1 MRAFFLPSPIYGR
14 GAGGEGSSGNAEPL
28 GWVSRLARL
37 PANSLKRVR
46 RYPPSA
52 PHGISPGGL
61 RGAPSFSTDTR
72 PAFCAANPPY
82 GL

>member
-1 MRAFFLPSPIYGR
+1 MRALFLPSPIYGR
-14 GAGGEGSSGNAEPL
+14 GAGGEGSTGTAEPL
-28 GWVSRLARL
+28 GWVSRLAWL

-46 RYPPSA
+46 RNPPSA
-52 PHGISPGGL
+52 SHGASLGGL
-61 RGAPSFSTDTR
+61 RGAPRFSADTR